1 MAMTILEKVR
11 KLNWVLQESSSGL
24 FSFNDLSQILSE
36 VTNSNVY
43 LLNRRGKILGVH
55 YQKPEDRPNMIA
67 EKETGS
73 ELFPNEY
80 NEALLAVTE
89 TEANITDEVARK
101 LFKYDQA
108 TSGKMHTIVPIV
120 NDSRRLGTILL
131 VRYSPAYS
139 DEDLVLA
146 EYGATV
152 IGLEIRRR
160 NILEEEQ
167 EQRARENVRMAIET
181 LSYSEHK
188 AVCEIFKEL
197 GGTDGLLVASKVA
210 DRSGITRSVIV
221 NALRKLESAG
231 VIETRSL
238 GMKGT
243 HIRVLNKF
251 LLGELNDSI

>member
-1 MAMTILEKVR
+1 MTILEKVR

-24 FSFNDLSQILSE
+24 FSFNDLSQILGE

-43 LLNRRGKILGVH
+43 LLNRRGKVLGVH
-55 YQKPEDRPNMIA
+55 YQKPEDRTSA
-67 EKETGS
+67 LVEESGA

-89 TEANITDEVARK
+89 TEANITDDVARE

-120 NDSRRLGTILL
+120 NESRRLGTILL

-160 NILEEEQ
+160 NLLEEEQ
-167 EQRARENVRMAIET
+167 ETRARENVRMAIET

-188 AVCEIFKEL
+188 AVSEIFREL
-197 GGTDGLLVASKVA
+197 GETDGLLVASKVA

-243 HIRVLNKF
+243 HIRILNKY